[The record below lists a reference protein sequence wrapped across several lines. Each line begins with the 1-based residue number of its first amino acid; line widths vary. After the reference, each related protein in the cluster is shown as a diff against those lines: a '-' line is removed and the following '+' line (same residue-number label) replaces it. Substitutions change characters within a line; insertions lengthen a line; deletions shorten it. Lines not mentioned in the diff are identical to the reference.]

1 MLHKLELD
9 VLSGGGVITDIFR
22 FFFRVNAFLEIESL
36 IWSVLCG
43 LTVNIESIVST
54 EFWRSPIL
62 LFYSFHSWKKKAHW
76 IFWLEIICYVYV
88 IKNVMIELSMNYLP

>member
-54 EFWRSPIL
+54 EFWRSLIL
-62 LFYSFHSWKKKAHW
+62 FFHSSLEVEKK
-76 IFWLEIICYVYV
+76 L
-88 IKNVMIELSMNYLP
+88 IEYFDLRLFTMSMW

>member
-43 LTVNIESIVST
+43 MTVNIESIVST
-54 EFWRSPIL
+54 ELRSTPIL
-62 LFYSFHSWKKKAHW
+62 LF
-76 IFWLEIICYVYV
+76 
-88 IKNVMIELSMNYLP
+88 

>member
-22 FFFRVNAFLEIESL
+22 FFFRVNASLEIESL

-43 LTVNIESIVST
+43 MTVNIELIVST
-54 EFWRSPIL
+54 GSRSTPIL
-62 LFYSFHSWKKKAHW
+62 LFHS
-76 IFWLEIICYVYV
+76 
-88 IKNVMIELSMNYLP
+88 

>member
-22 FFFRVNAFLEIESL
+22 FFFSVNAFLEIESL
-36 IWSVLCG
+36 TWSVLCG

-54 EFWRSPIL
+54 QLRSTPIL
-62 LFYSFHSWKKKAHW
+62 LFDSQPAVKK
-76 IFWLEIICYVYV
+76 
-88 IKNVMIELSMNYLP
+88 S

>member
-43 LTVNIESIVST
+43 STVNIESQLFQLNSNAH
-54 EFWRSPIL
+54 
-62 LFYSFHSWKKKAHW
+62 LFYFFTLVWPLKKRA
-76 IFWLEIICYVYV
+76 L
-88 IKNVMIELSMNYLP
+88 

>member
-9 VLSGGGVITDIFR
+9 VLSGEGVITDIFR
-22 FFFRVNAFLEIESL
+22 FFFRANAFLEIESL

-54 EFWRSPIL
+54 EFKRSPIL
-62 LFYSFHSWKKKAHW
+62 LFRSRLAVEKKLAEYFGWKL
-76 IFWLEIICYVYV
+76 F
-88 IKNVMIELSMNYLP
+88 VMFM

>member
-9 VLSGGGVITDIFR
+9 VLSGEGVITDIFR
-22 FFFRVNAFLEIESL
+22 FFFRANAFLEIESL

-54 EFWRSPIL
+54 EFKRSPIL
-62 LFYSFHSWKKKAHW
+62 LFHSRLAVEKKLAEYFDWKL
-76 IFWLEIICYVYV
+76 F
-88 IKNVMIELSMNYLP
+88 VMFM

>member
-43 LTVNIESIVST
+43 MTVNIESIVST
-54 EFWRSPIL
+54 EFRRTPIL
-62 LFYSFHSWKKKAHW
+62 LFHSRLAVKKKKL
-76 IFWLEIICYVYV
+76 IILIGTFICYVYG
-88 IKNVMIELSMNYLP
+88 KKMLCWNYL

>member
-9 VLSGGGVITDIFR
+9 VLSGGGVITDISR
-22 FFFRVNAFLEIESL
+22 FFFRANAFLEIKSL

-54 EFWRSPIL
+54 EF
-62 LFYSFHSWKKKAHW
+62 
-76 IFWLEIICYVYV
+76 
-88 IKNVMIELSMNYLP
+88 